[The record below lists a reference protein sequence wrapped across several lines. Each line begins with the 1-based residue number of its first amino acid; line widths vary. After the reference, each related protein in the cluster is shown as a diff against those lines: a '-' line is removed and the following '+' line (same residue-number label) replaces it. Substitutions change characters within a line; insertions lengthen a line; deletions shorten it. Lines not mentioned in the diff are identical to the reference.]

1 MFGALSRVSKAV
13 LICFCGLM
21 ALSFAAAAQD
31 ENAARQRLRACHTK
45 ADEKGLD
52 GTART
57 KFVNACVGGYARSA
71 ELTPKEQRHEACN
84 ERARGLEGAARR
96 GYMTQCEKPPADARA
111 ANATAQE
118 RECERRA
125 AGRRLGAED
134 RRAYV
139 KGCLDAA
146 AADG

>member
-1 MFGALSRVSKAV
+1 MSGALSLASKAV
-13 LICFCGLM
+13 LTSFCALM
-21 ALSFAAAAQD
+21 AVSFAAAAQD
-31 ENAARQRLRACHTK
+31 ENAARERLRACNTK
-45 ADEKGLD
+45 AEEKGLD
-52 GTART
+52 RTART
-57 KFVNACVGGYARSA
+57 KFVNACVGGYARSPK
-71 ELTPKEQRHEACN
+71 LTPKEQRHQACN

-96 GYMTQCEKPPADARA
+96 GYMTQCEKAPADAHA
-111 ANATAQE
+111 ANPSAQE

-125 AGRRLGAED
+125 AGRRLGGAD

>member
-13 LICFCGLM
+13 LTCFCGLM

-31 ENAARQRLRACHTK
+31 ENGARQRLRACHAK

-84 ERARGLEGAARR
+84 ERARGLDGAARR
-96 GYMTQCEKPPADARA
+96 GYMTQCEKAPADAHS

-139 KGCLDAA
+139 KACLDAA

>member
-1 MFGALSRVSKAV
+1 MSGALSLASKAI
-13 LICFCGLM
+13 LMSFCGLM
-21 ALSFAAAAQD
+21 AVSFAAVAQD
-31 ENAARQRLRACHTK
+31 EKAARQRLRACHAK

-57 KFVNACVGGYARSA
+57 KFVNACVGGYARSSQ
-71 ELTPKEQRHEACN
+71 LTPKEQRHQACN

-96 GYMTQCEKPPADARA
+96 GYMTECEKAPADARA

-125 AGRRLGAED
+125 AGRRLNGDD

>member
-1 MFGALSRVSKAV
+1 MFGPLSLASKAV
-13 LICFCGLM
+13 LTSFCGLL
-21 ALSFAAAAQD
+21 AVSFAAAAQD
-31 ENAARQRLRACHTK
+31 ENAARQRLRACHGK

-52 GTART
+52 GRART
-57 KFVNACVGGYARSA
+57 KFVNACVGGYEHSA

-84 ERARGLEGAARR
+84 DRARGLEGAARR
-96 GYMTQCEKPPADARA
+96 GYMTQCEKAPADAHS

-125 AGRRLGAED
+125 DGRRLGGED